1 MENDN
6 LYPRQGEAFA
16 PNAEPTAQK
25 VERDE
30 EINNTLRAIP
40 RLKAEVERLDE
51 RIAFYTSTN
60 SITGEALA
68 DKELFMHTYTAYQI
82 VSQILE
88 GERTEILARIEDVAD
103 DRK

>member
-16 PNAEPTAQK
+16 PNAEPSAQK
-25 VERDE
+25 VEREE
-30 EINNTLRAIP
+30 EINKTLLAIP

-51 RIAFYTSTN
+51 KIAFYTSTN
-60 SITGEALA
+60 SITGESLA
-68 DKELFMHTYTAYQI
+68 DKELFMHTYAAYQI
-82 VSQILE
+82 VSQILD
-88 GERTEILARIEDVAD
+88 GERTEILARIDDVVE